1 MPMIEPLQRI
11 EVIKAIEKKNP
22 ERIPLVRSKWWGEGL
37 GEQYGVQLAQFD
49 KYPEDVACILIE
61 NPVNPEWMDLSW
73 SWQSNGAHDSR
84 IVIDDWT
91 KLDEFIEKI
100 PDPKNHPDWEKITI
114 SAKQAQSKGLY
125 ILFGWWRFFFEK
137 PWELR
142 GMENLFMDHY
152 MNQDQVHKLHN
163 AMCATYIKTLEIAQ
177 SAFNPDGFWTSD
189 DLGHQSGAM
198 IDPVIF
204 ETMLLPYYKQIKTT
218 LNKTHMHFWLHS
230 CGNNTELMEHLIE
243 GGVNVFHPVQKHTM
257 DEKETVKKFGDRI
270 TFLAGIDVQHTLI
283 EKNPE
288 EIRKEVRFL
297 IDTFDSQTGG
307 MCIGA
312 GNGIV
317 SGTPIEN
324 IDAFLDEAVKYGK
337 THRNQFK
344 RVKADPK

>member
-1 MPMIEPLQRI
+1 MIEPLQRI

-22 ERIPLVRSKWWGEGL
+22 ARIPLVRSKWWGEGL
-37 GEQYGVQLAQFD
+37 HEQYGEALNQFD
-49 KYPEDVACILIE
+49 QYPEDVACILIE

-73 SWQSNGAHDSR
+73 PWQNSGAHDNR
-84 IVIDDWT
+84 VVIDEWE

-100 PDPKNHPDWEKITI
+100 PDPQNHPEWEHAQIEI
-114 SAKQAQSKGLY
+114 ENAKSKGQY
-125 ILFGWWRFFFEK
+125 VLFGWWRFFFEK

-142 GMENLFMDHY
+142 GMENLLLDHY
-152 MNQDQVHKLHN
+152 MYPEQIHKLHK
-163 AMCATYIKTLEIAQ
+163 ALCETYMKTLEMAQ
-177 SAFNPDGFWTSD
+177 SKLNPDGFWTSD
-189 DLGHQSGAM
+189 DLGHQTGAM

-204 ETMLLPYYKQIKTT
+204 ESMLLPYYKPIKAI
-218 LNKTHMHFWLHS
+218 LNKTDMHFWLHS

-243 GGVNVFHPVQKHTM
+243 GGINVFHPVQKHTM
-257 DEKETVKKFGDRI
+257 NEKETVKKFGDRI

-317 SGTPIEN
+317 SGTPLEN
-324 IDAFLDEAVKYGK
+324 IKAFLDEALSYGK
-337 THRNQFK
+337 IHRESYGN
-344 RVKADPK
+344 